1 MRDVARM
8 MIERAAPHE
17 LVIFYPE
24 SKEYFKDP
32 DRALDAARRRA
43 SARPKDREGGF
54 GAAESVEV
62 LTPFALAVA
71 GAIVEPLVV
80 RLLRSATTRS
90 REGAQALVRRLLRR
104 ERPAAADE
112 QDEQD
117 GGEPA
122 PVAWSVEER
131 AWLWERAYREALRLG
146 LDDRQARRL
155 ADGLVD
161 RPGEETD
168 EGS

>member
-1 MRDVARM
+1 
-8 MIERAAPHE
+8 
-17 LVIFYPE
+17 
-24 SKEYFKDP
+24 
-32 DRALDAARRRA
+32 
-43 SARPKDREGGF
+43 
-54 GAAESVEV
+54 
-62 LTPFALAVA
+62 VA

-90 REGAQALVRRLLRR
+90 RAGAQALVRRLLRR
-104 ERPAAADE
+104 ERSAAADG

-131 AWLWERAYREALRLG
+131 AWLWDRAYREALRLG

-161 RPGEETD
+161 RPDGETD